1 MLSPAGEG
9 EGGAVS
15 AFGLRAE
22 ALIVSYP
29 GGWRLM
35 INIGLAVMLGGEHR
49 TFLPAGRGVGLTH

>member
-9 EGGAVS
+9 EGGAVP

-29 GGWRLM
+29 GRRSFK
-35 INIGLAVMLGGEHR
+35 IHIGLAVMLGGEHS
-49 TFLPAGRGVGLTH
+49 TFLPAGMVVGLTH